1 MQLLRLRRCR
11 DHLLVQEGSLND
23 EVTTRQQTQDP
34 FDSKDILQI
43 FLQVQ
48 LAFSPPLFSLA
59 SDLHASPHSLLPS
72 MSGLEL

>member
-1 MQLLRLRRCR
+1 MRTCKLLRLRRYR

-23 EVTTRQQTQDP
+23 EVTRRQQTQDP

-48 LAFSPPLFSLA
+48 LALNPTSLSLA
-59 SDLHASPHSLLPS
+59 LRPH
-72 MSGLEL
+72 